1 MSSETHF
8 FDLFFNPKSVAVVG
22 ASRNSTTANY
32 WLTANLVNLK
42 YPGKIYPVN
51 PNATEIVGLK
61 CYANVRDIPG
71 EIDLA
76 AISVPAMAT
85 PDVVRDC
92 IAKGVKGLVIIA
104 GGFSETGINGQ
115 GLQDEVRRLLK
126 ESGIRCIGPNSLSPL
141 NAVLNFIIGFG
152 PAEKLPRGRLSF
164 VFQSGLYQ
172 PRLNYLLN
180 EMHININKLVDLGN
194 KMDINEVDALEYL
207 KDDASTEVIALH
219 MESIAGDARRFFRLL
234 KEITPHKPVI
244 VLKSGRTPS
253 GARAAS
259 SHTGAII
266 KASDTVFDTAL
277 RQAGAIRV
285 QGLDEFFDVAKMF
298 EYYPPLRGNRI
309 AIATFS
315 GGEGVITTDFC
326 ELNGLVLASP
336 TAASR
341 QKLSTVFP
349 PWEIP
354 VNPFDTGVANQ
365 FNTGKDVVSIYMDT
379 LADDPNVDCLAVQMG
394 GPPQLAGMAPKD
406 RVEKLVEFY
415 ADVVRRG
422 KLVAVWVIDPRNAK
436 ETMDALE
443 ARRIPVYP
451 SAERAVRAFGA
462 LYRYGRIR
470 ERE

>member
-1 MSSETHF
+1 MSSGTHF
-8 FDLFFNPKSVAVVG
+8 LDTFFNPKSVAVVG
-22 ASRNSTTANY
+22 ASRNMGTANY
-32 WLTANLVNLK
+32 WLTANLLSLK
-42 YPGKIYPVN
+42 YPGSIYPVN
-51 PNATEIVGLK
+51 PNAAEIVGLK
-61 CYANVRDIPG
+61 SYASVRDIPG
-71 EIDLA
+71 EVDLA
-76 AISVPAMAT
+76 AISVPAPAT
-85 PDVVRDC
+85 PSVVRDC
-92 IAKGVKGLVIIA
+92 LAKGVKAVVIIA
-104 GGFSETGINGQ
+104 GGFSETGVNGQ
-115 GLQDEVRRLLK
+115 DLQDEVRRLLK
-126 ESGIRCIGPNSLSPL
+126 EGGIRCIGPNSLSPL
-141 NAVLNFIIGFG
+141 NSALNFIIGFG
-152 PAEKLPRGRLSF
+152 PAESLPKGRLSF
-164 VFQSGLYQ
+164 IFQSGLYQ

-194 KMDINEVDALEYL
+194 KMDINEVDTLEYFR
-207 KDDASTEVIALH
+207 DDASTEVIALH
-219 MESIAGDARRFFRLL
+219 MESIAGDARRFFSLL
-234 KEITPHKPVI
+234 KEITPRKPVI
-244 VLKSGRTPS
+244 VLKSGRTPA

-266 KASDTVFDTAL
+266 KASDIVFDTAL

-285 QGLDEFFDVAKMF
+285 QGLDEFFDLAKMF
-298 EYYPPLRGNRI
+298 EYYPPLKGNRI

-336 TAASR
+336 TAESR
-341 QKLSTVFP
+341 RILSTIFP

-379 LADDPNVDCLAVQMG
+379 LAGDPNVNCMAIQMG
-394 GPPQLAGMAPKD
+394 GPPQLAGMGPKE
-406 RVEKLVEFY
+406 RVEKLADFY
-415 ADVVRRG
+415 ESVVRRG

-462 LYRYGRIR
+462 LYRYHKILTA
-470 ERE
+470 